1 MYRPLVAALIVL
13 ASQTPVFAQDQG
25 PQMARSAIMG
35 QLDLLVS
42 GVDEKVAAGDL
53 DSARFE
59 MEYAAAMISSI
70 PWLFPAPTE
79 AQPQDEA
86 SNALPAI
93 WTEFDQFTALTES
106 AKTAAEDAAFSGTP
120 EAFGAGFET
129 MKTACAACHDKYVK
143 SSN

>member
-1 MYRPLVAALIVL
+1 MYRPVVAALIVL

-53 DSARFE
+53 DTARFE
-59 MEYAAAMISSI
+59 MEYAGAMISAI
-70 PWLFPAPTE
+70 PWLFPAPTD

-86 SNALPAI
+86 SNAKPAI
-93 WTEFDQFTALTES
+93 WTEFDQFTTLNDS
-106 AKTAAEDAAFSGTP
+106 AKMAAEDAAFSSTP
-120 EAFGAGFET
+120 EAFVAGFEK
-129 MKTACAACHDKYVK
+129 MKTVCAACHDKYVK
-143 SSN
+143 SN